1 MIKAIVFDFDG
12 TLANTIFSVREGV
25 NATMRAFGFPEH
37 DVAAVTSFI
46 NTGARE
52 LLRKAIPADRQRDEA
67 LLDRVMEVYDAAYA
81 EVCCENVPLYDGMGE
96 LLLSL
101 KQSFKIGVLSNKQD
115 RFVKEIIA
123 KLYPEDLFDEV
134 HGQLEYPAKPDPT
147 AALAIAKSLKVPV
160 EECMF
165 CGDSDVDILTAK
177 NAEMVPLGVSWG
189 YRPAEVLRQVGAEL
203 IARTPADIPAFFEK
217 YAGRF

>member
-25 NATMRAFGFPEH
+25 NAAMRAFGFPEH

-52 LLRKAIPADRQRDEA
+52 LLRKALPADRQRDEA

-115 RFVKEIIA
+115 HFVKLLCSEILPKGCCDA
-123 KLYPEDLFDEV
+123 ALGALPDKPT
-134 HGQLEYPAKPDPT
+134 KPDPF
-147 AALAIAKSLKVPV
+147 LPNRIAEMLGVQPC
-160 EECMF
+160 ECLMI
-165 CGDSDVDILTAK
+165 GDSDVDFRTAQ
-177 NAEMVPLGVSWG
+177 NAGMAHIGVSWG
-189 YRPAEVLRQVGAEL
+189 YRDEAFLRAHGVTRIAHSAAEL
-203 IARTPADIPAFFEK
+203 KDMI
-217 YAGRF
+217 